1 MQSPVFESPN
11 LESFIIKDEKNK
23 LSDTVESNVH
33 KSLSMWKLKFISFNE
48 VVPLEYKFN
57 LFFALCTNPLS
68 FISFFPNN
76 FQFSTIHY
84 FTE

>member
-33 KSLSMWKLKFISFNE
+33 KSLPMWKLKFISFNE
-48 VVPLEYKFN
+48 VVPLEY
-57 LFFALCTNPLS
+57 
-68 FISFFPNN
+68 
-76 FQFSTIHY
+76 
-84 FTE
+84 